1 MTARPRPPIV
11 TFRTGKAASG
21 SLRAYRRE
29 SERWPY
35 HSERMHGHRFFDYLY
50 FDRGEGELR
59 VPSRT
64 LRVRPG
70 HVVLMTPGDLHDTSG
85 VAHMGGWVVEF
96 TADLFAT
103 ASGEAPLFLPRADG
117 GWLSPA
123 GGRFN
128 RPYVAVVPAADRPG
142 WEDRLRRLVRETEGA
157 KLASLEAMR
166 ALLALLLVDLARLLA
181 PDAPRAAPGSPLL
194 REVFAVIDR
203 SFAEPGVSLAAVARA
218 VGRSPS
224 HVTAVVRRETGMT
237 VLEWLTQRRM
247 AEARRRLA
255 ETDENVSVVADRVG
269 YPDPAYFARL
279 FRREH
284 GVSARAFRQA
294 HR

>member
-1 MTARPRPPIV
+1 MPTKRPPIV
-11 TFRTGKAASG
+11 TFRTGTAASG

-35 HSERMHGHRFFDYLY
+35 HSERMHGHRFFDFLY
-50 FDRGEGELR
+50 FDRGEGVLQA
-59 VPSRT
+59 PSRAI
-64 LRVRPG
+64 RVRPG
-70 HVVLMTPGDLHDTSG
+70 HTVLMTPGELHDTSG

-96 TADLFAT
+96 TGELFST
-103 ASGEAPLFLPRADG
+103 GSGEAPLFLPRLDG
-117 GWLSPA
+117 GWPSLA
-123 GGRFN
+123 GRRLE
-128 RPYVAVVPAADRPG
+128 RPYCATVPVADRSS
-142 WEDRLRRLVRETEGA
+142 WEERLGRLVRETQGA
-157 KLASLEAMR
+157 RLASLEAMR
-166 ALLALLLVDLARLLA
+166 AILALLLVDLARLLA
-181 PDAPRAAPGSPLL
+181 PDARKASPGSPLL
-194 REVFAVIDR
+194 REVFAAIDR
-203 SFAEPGVSLAAVARA
+203 CFAEPGVSLAAVARA

-255 ETDENVSVVADRVG
+255 ETDENVAVVADRVG

-284 GVSARAFRQA
+284 GVSARAFRLA